1 MKHSSPPSQ
10 TQPSLGVPR
19 RTSPVSS
26 QAELDPESL
35 PQQKGAL
42 GPDYVE
48 DKGERRGEG
57 GASKG
62 DLKTTWG
69 PKT

>member
-1 MKHSSPPSQ
+1 M
-10 TQPSLGVPR
+10 
-19 RTSPVSS
+19 SS